1 MVPDIV
7 PAPAV
12 HDEIAERELVPS
24 ELMSV
29 AQVIRTC
36 LTSSSRTI
44 ITHLSSARIRKGRQI
59 GAEQSAKNVVS
70 MERTQPRVQ
79 KKVKSRKPRD
89 EIDDIFSFTN

>member
-36 LTSSSRTI
+36 FNF
-44 ITHLSSARIRKGRQI
+44 
-59 GAEQSAKNVVS
+59 E
-70 MERTQPRVQ
+70 
-79 KKVKSRKPRD
+79 
-89 EIDDIFSFTN
+89 F